1 MGAAEL
7 KDKLI
12 NQFNSFLQDESKL
25 DTLSGIFD
33 SINTNPSSSTPSLIP
48 ESHYKKV
55 EERRQRFHSGETNG
69 TSWDNL
75 KQQIKSKYG
84 F

>member
-7 KDKLI
+7 RNKLI
-12 NQFNSFLQDESKL
+12 DQFNNFLQDESKL

-33 SINTNPSSSTPSLIP
+33 SMNTPQNAISSLIP
-48 ESHYKKV
+48 ENHYKKV
-55 EERRQRFHSGETNG
+55 EERREKFHTGETSGAN
-69 TSWDNL
+69 WDNL
-75 KQQIKSKYG
+75 KQQLKSKYD

>member
-7 KDKLI
+7 RNKLI
-12 NQFNSFLQDESKL
+12 DQFNNFLQDESKL

-33 SINTNPSSSTPSLIP
+33 SINTSPSTTSSLIP

-55 EERRQRFHSGETNG
+55 EQRRQRFHSGETNG
-69 TSWDNL
+69 TNWDNL
-75 KQQIKSKYG
+75 KQQIENKYG